1 MSRKGAVWRGELAQ
15 RIEEHLQGAITADE
29 LVTWAVDHPFFEDR
43 GELNPDEQRLLGSA
57 LGLILQSADDE
68 PLPTRTTPEELAEL
82 AQSLWGGEHPQV

>member
-15 RIEEHLQGAITADE
+15 RIEERLQGAITADD
-29 LVTWAVDHPFFEDR
+29 LVAWAVDHPFFDDR
-43 GELNPDEQRLLGSA
+43 EELSPDEQRLLGRA

-82 AQSLWGGEHPQV
+82 AQSLWGDDRA